1 MVKLRNGWFIYS
13 TYILVVTIDNL
24 SPKLKNKK
32 TATLTLKRA
41 IKSKMASSEYM
52 ISDYNR
58 ILYLSDNVQLL
69 DMLQVLILLVW
80 IRVGIRI
87 LREVKGQHFAN
98 DAVSLL

>member
-1 MVKLRNGWFIYS
+1 MAGLYIVHTSWLSLLITSHPNLKIKNSYS
-13 TYILVVTIDNL
+13 NI
-24 SPKLKNKK
+24 
-32 TATLTLKRA
+32 LKRA
-41 IKSKMASSEYM
+41 IKNKMRSSEYM
-52 ISDYNR
+52 ISDYYR
-58 ILYLSDNVQLL
+58 ILYLSDDVQLV